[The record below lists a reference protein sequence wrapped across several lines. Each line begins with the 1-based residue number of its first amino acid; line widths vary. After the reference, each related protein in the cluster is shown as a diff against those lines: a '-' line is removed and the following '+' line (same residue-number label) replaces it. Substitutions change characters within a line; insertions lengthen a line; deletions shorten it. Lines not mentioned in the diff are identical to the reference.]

1 MKSLAGRDSAGT
13 GLALQRVALG
23 VKGGTAAVGTLG
35 VKGGPAPAGIG
46 GHADV
51 GDLRTR

>member
-1 MKSLAGRDSAGT
+1 MRERISRAEGA
-13 GLALQRVALG
+13 ALG
-23 VKGGTAAVGTLG
+23 VKGGGPAAVGTLS

-51 GDLRTR
+51 GDLRAR